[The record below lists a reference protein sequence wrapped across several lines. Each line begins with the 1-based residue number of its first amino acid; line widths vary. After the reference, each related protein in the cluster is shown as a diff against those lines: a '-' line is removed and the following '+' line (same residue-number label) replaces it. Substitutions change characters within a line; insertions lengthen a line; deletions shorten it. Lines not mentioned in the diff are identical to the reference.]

1 MQNQIRIYRTNN
13 NNFSKNPMRI
23 TSVRWDLNRNNKFC
37 RYYYI
42 NCDGRGIFEAF
53 ERYLTAS
60 TEWAA
65 DSIEDYRAWE
75 RGEID

>member
-1 MQNQIRIYRTNN
+1 MQNQIRIYRTNHI
-13 NNFSKNPMRI
+13 NFSKNPMRI
-23 TSVRWDLNRNNKFC
+23 TNVRWDWNRNNKIC

-42 NCDGRGIFEAF
+42 NGDRRGINEAF
-53 ERYLTAS
+53 EGSLTAS

>member
-1 MQNQIRIYRTNN
+1 
-13 NNFSKNPMRI
+13 MRI
-23 TSVRWDLNRNNKFC
+23 TNVRWDWNRNNKIC

-42 NCDGRGIFEAF
+42 NGDRRGINEAF
-53 ERYLTAS
+53 EGSLT
-60 TEWAA
+60 AA